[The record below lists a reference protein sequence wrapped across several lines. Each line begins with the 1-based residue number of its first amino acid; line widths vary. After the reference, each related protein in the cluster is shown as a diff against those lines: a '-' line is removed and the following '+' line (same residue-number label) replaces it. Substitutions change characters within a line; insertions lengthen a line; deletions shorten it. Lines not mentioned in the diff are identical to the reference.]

1 MRYPAQGGDDVQEAT
16 PRAGMTAA
24 WLLTSP
30 LGQRR
35 RFRDV
40 GVASAISPIAAVL
53 LQGVN
58 IRKGP

>member
-1 MRYPAQGGDDVQEAT
+1 
-16 PRAGMTAA
+16 MTAA